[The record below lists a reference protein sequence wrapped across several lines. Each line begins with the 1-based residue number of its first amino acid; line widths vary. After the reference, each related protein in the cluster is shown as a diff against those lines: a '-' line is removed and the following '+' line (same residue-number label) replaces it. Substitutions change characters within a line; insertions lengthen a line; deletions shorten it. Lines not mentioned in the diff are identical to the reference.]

1 MKRDIN
7 RGFITGLTVSIFYA
21 ILAIPIDLT
30 VSLKSGSAGF
40 LVAVLLALRSSGP
53 VFLTVFLFILIVFFL
68 LRLMDRLKPN
78 AIGIPLQ
85 QAIYIGSGTFI
96 LIFLKMFS
104 KFYDKFEVLAVTEIF
119 GGIAALAVSIISYRL
134 LLSGNRYQR
143 LDEMGKKISLTGIPL
158 IVILFGVSFMSGT
171 HATKDVESGIQSGK
185 SGRPNILLIVMDTVR
200 ADHLSLYGYHLNTT
214 PYLKKLALE
223 STVFNNAFAAA
234 PWTLPSH
241 ASIFT
246 GLYPGQHGTN
256 AEHFWLDDSY
266 RTLAEMLHDN
276 GYQTVSFS
284 NNDYITSY
292 HNMVQGFERTWYKGK
307 WTDEIKMPD
316 QSLGGSVVSLL
327 NWLRD
332 YFRTE
337 ILAKVI
343 KNPASIWD
351 YPSAAVTDKA
361 VSEWLNRGRDRD
373 RSFFMFINYMDAHF
387 PYDPDDETA
396 GLFLNKEELE
406 MSYKLKLR
414 NPPIE
419 YFLDMSKGGYTE
431 KDIRIM
437 NRLYDASI
445 HYLDG
450 ELEKLFDTFKKLGI
464 YDRTLIIIA
473 SDHGEY
479 LGSRNRLAHGLGLEE
494 EVLHVPLIARYPGL
508 FKAGERD
515 DTVVTHVDIP
525 ETILSFAK
533 IEERPKEKPETQ
545 LLFDLKDDLRPN
557 VFAESFFPLNL
568 LVGASLRDDNSGL
581 FVEEKTI
588 RNRTYQFIWK
598 SRGEP
603 EFYNVADD
611 PSEMNDIYSSE
622 NEKAEEMKRQL
633 LQWTKTLPRVSP
645 SVPQTSGI
653 SKKEK
658 FEMIQKLR
666 ALGYVK

>member
-1 MKRDIN
+1 MKEKNKKDL
-7 RGFITGLTVSIFYA
+7 FTGLTIAVFFALLTMPY
-21 ILAIPIDLT
+21 DLFI
-30 VSLKSGSAGF
+30 SLKSGSGFIVAG
-40 LVAVLLALRSSGP
+40 LLALRSCGP
-53 VFLTVFLFILIVFFL
+53 IFAAVFLFILVAFIL
-68 LRLMDRLKPN
+68 LRLIDRKKPN
-78 AIGIPLQ
+78 IIGVPLR
-85 QAIYIGSGTFI
+85 QAIFIGSGMFI

-119 GGIAALAVSIISYRL
+119 GGIAALAVSMISYRL
-134 LLSGNRYQR
+134 LLSGNRYQQ
-143 LDEMGKKISLTGIPL
+143 LEGMSPKISLAGIPL
-158 IVILFGVSFMSGT
+158 IVILFGVSFISGT
-171 HATKDVESGIQSGK
+171 HVTKDMESGIQSGK
-185 SGRPNILLIVMDTVR
+185 SDRPNILLIVMDTVR

-214 PYLKKLALE
+214 PYLKKMALE

-246 GLYPGQHGTN
+246 GLYPSQHKTN
-256 AEHFWLDDSY
+256 AEHFWLDDTY
-266 RTLAEMLHDN
+266 RTLAEVLHDN

-284 NNDYITSY
+284 NNDYVTSY
-292 HNMVQGFERTWYKGK
+292 HNMVQGFEHTWYKGN

-327 NWLRD
+327 NWLWE
-332 YFRTE
+332 YFRTD

-351 YPSAAVTDKA
+351 YPSAGVTNKA
-361 VSEWLNRGRDRD
+361 VSDWLGSGRNKD

-387 PYDPDDETA
+387 PYDPDDVTA

-406 MSYKLKLR
+406 MSYRLKLR

-450 ELEKLFDTFKKLGI
+450 ELEKLCDTFKKLGI
-464 YDRTLIIIA
+464 YDRTLIIIV

-479 LGSRNRLAHGLGLEE
+479 LGSRNRLAHGLGLHE

-508 FKAGERD
+508 FKAGARS

-533 IEERPKEKPETQ
+533 IDERPREKPETQ
-545 LLFDLKDDLRPN
+545 LLFDLKVDFRPN
-557 VFAESFFPLNL
+557 VFSESFFPLNL

-588 RNRTYQFIWK
+588 RNRNYQFIWK
-598 SRGEP
+598 SRGES
-603 EFYNVADD
+603 EFYNVAND

-622 NEKAEEMKRQL
+622 NEKAEDMKRQL
-633 LQWTKTLPRVSP
+633 LQWTKILPRVAP
-645 SVPQTSGI
+645 SVSRASGI

>member
-7 RGFITGLTVSIFYA
+7 RGFFTGLTVSIFYA

-40 LVAVLLALRSSGP
+40 LAAVLLALRSSGP
-53 VFLTVFLFILIVFFL
+53 IFVTVLLFILVVFFL
-68 LRLMDRLKPN
+68 LRLIDRMKPN
-78 AIGIPLQ
+78 VIGVPLQ
-85 QAIYIGSGTFI
+85 QAIYVGSGMFI
-96 LIFLKMFS
+96 LVFLEIFS
-104 KFYDKFEVLAVTEIF
+104 KFYDKFEVLALTEIF
-119 GGIAALAVSIISYRL
+119 GGIAALAVSMIFYRL
-134 LLSGNRYQR
+134 LLSGSRYQR
-143 LDEMGKKISLTGIPL
+143 LEGMSPKISIAGIPL
-158 IVILFGVSFMSGT
+158 IVILFGLSFISGT
-171 HATKDVESGIQSGK
+171 HVTKDAKSGIQSGK
-185 SGRPNILLIVMDTVR
+185 SDRPNILLIVMDTVR
-200 ADHLSLYGYHLNTT
+200 ADHLSLYGYYLNTT
-214 PYLKKLALE
+214 PYLKKMALE

-246 GLYPGQHGTN
+246 GLYPSQHRTN
-256 AEHFWLDDSY
+256 AEHFWLDDKY
-266 RTLAEMLHDN
+266 RTLAEVLHDN

-284 NNDYITSY
+284 NNDYVTSY
-292 HNMVQGFERTWYKGK
+292 HNMVQGFERTWYKGN
-307 WTDEIKMPD
+307 WTNEIKMPD

-327 NWLRD
+327 NWLWE
-332 YFRTE
+332 YFRTD
-337 ILAKVI
+337 ILAKII

-351 YPSAAVTDKA
+351 YPSAAVTNSA
-361 VSEWLNRGRDRD
+361 VSDWLNRGRDKD

-387 PYDPDDETA
+387 PYDPDDENA

-406 MSYKLKLR
+406 MSYRLKIR
-414 NPPIE
+414 NPPVE
-419 YFLDMSKGGYTE
+419 YFLDMSKGGYSE

-450 ELEKLFDTFKKLGI
+450 EMEKLFNTFKKLGI

-479 LGSRNRLAHGLGLEE
+479 LGSRNRLAHGLGLHE

-508 FKAGERD
+508 FKAGVRY

-545 LLFDLKDDLRPN
+545 VLFDLKDDFRPN
-557 VFAESFFPLNL
+557 VFGESFFPLNL

-588 RNRTYQFIWK
+588 RNRRYQLIWK

-603 EFYNVADD
+603 EFYNVVDD
-611 PSEMNDIYSSE
+611 PSEMNNVYSSE
-622 NEKAEEMKRQL
+622 NDEAAEMKRQL

-645 SVPQTSGI
+645 SVSQPSGI

>member
-1 MKRDIN
+1 MKEKIN
-7 RGFITGLTVSIFYA
+7 KGFFTGLTVAIFFA
-21 ILAIPIDLT
+21 LLAIPYDLF
-30 VSLKSGSAGF
+30 VSLKSGSGFIVAG
-40 LVAVLLALRSSGP
+40 LLASRSSGP
-53 VFLTVFLFILIVFFL
+53 VFVTVFLFIGVVFFL
-68 LRLMDRLKPN
+68 LRLIDRLKPN
-78 AIGIPLQ
+78 VIGVPLQ

-104 KFYDKFEVLAVTEIF
+104 KFYDKFEVLAATEIF
-119 GGIAALAVSIISYRL
+119 GGIAALVVSMIAYRL

-143 LDEMGKKISLTGIPL
+143 LGEMVPKITFAGIPV
-158 IVILFGVSFMSGT
+158 IVILFGVSFIGGA
-171 HATKDVESGIQSGK
+171 HVTKDVESGIQSGK
-185 SGRPNILLIVMDTVR
+185 SERPNILLIVMDTVR

-214 PYLKKLALE
+214 PYLKKMALE
-223 STVFNNAFAAA
+223 SAVFNNAFAAA

-246 GLYPGQHGTN
+246 GLYPSQHKTN
-256 AEHFWLDDSY
+256 AEHFWLDDTY
-266 RTLAEMLHDN
+266 RTLAEVLHDN

-284 NNDYITSY
+284 NNDYVTSY
-292 HNMVQGFERTWYKGK
+292 HNMVQGFERTWYKGN

-316 QSLGGSVVSLL
+316 QSLGGAVVSLL
-327 NWLRD
+327 NWLWE
-332 YFRTE
+332 YFRTD

-351 YPSAAVTDKA
+351 YPSAAVTNKA
-361 VSEWLNRGRDRD
+361 VSDWLSRGRDD
-373 RSFFMFINYMDAHF
+373 GRSFFMFINYMDAHF

-396 GLFLNKEELE
+396 ALFLNKEELE
-406 MSYKLKLR
+406 MSYRLKLR

-437 NRLYDASI
+437 NRLYDARI

-450 ELEKLFDTFKKLGI
+450 ELEKLFNTFKKLGM

-479 LGSRNRLAHGLGLEE
+479 LGSRNRLAHGLGLHE

-508 FKAGERD
+508 FKAGARY

-525 ETILSFAK
+525 ETILSFAN
-533 IEERPKEKPETQ
+533 ITERPKEKPETQ
-545 LLFDLKDDLRPN
+545 LLYDLKDDLRQN
-557 VFAESFFPLNL
+557 VFSESFFPLNL

-588 RNRTYQFIWK
+588 RSRNYQFIWK

-603 EFYNVADD
+603 EFYNVAND
-611 PSEMNDIYSSE
+611 PSEMNNIYSSE
-622 NEKAEEMKRQL
+622 NEKAEDMKQQL
-633 LQWTKTLPRVSP
+633 LQWTKTLPRVSL
-645 SVPQTSGI
+645 SVSQASGI